1 MIRGQACSQ
10 DKPFKILGTSYI
22 LGPLEEIAP
31 FNSQELQFMADRLKR
46 WANPILDAI
55 ADPALR
61 DQEEVQLAAIVR
73 SLDGWRLQVA
83 EAAGEVNAVHV
94 YNGRAWK
101 YSVETIFHS
110 VRFAAELKGGVSKV
124 EKVLR
129 LAITLAAPAAM
140 AGTLCRSLQQTA
152 DELDQ
157 HDSAK
162 IHSNILPSPTTI
174 RRGAFAVDLAMMHLR
189 QQTYCAKTLRY
200 LWSDSS
206 PQAEHDWLWSQ
217 VHEIRED
224 LLIVTFEAANPLQV
238 FSTLQVGVVSFPLS
252 LPLPRPHNALPPSY
266 TRQPKSKFSI
276 RSSTSPQPNPS
287 SLYLPHHLPHIPDSP
302 SPSSRYGAGHI
313 WSTASPC
320 GHYLVRS
327 FSLRTLSGPHQTL
340 CGPYLVRSLPL
351 RTLFGPYPAF
361 CGPYLE
367 SPGIA

>member
-1 MIRGQACSQ
+1 
-10 DKPFKILGTSYI
+10 
-22 LGPLEEIAP
+22 
-31 FNSQELQFMADRLKR
+31 MADRLKR

-55 ADPALR
+55 ADPASR

-129 LAITLAAPAAM
+129 LAITMAAPAAM

-152 DELDQ
+152 EELDQ
-157 HDSAK
+157 HDSAE
-162 IHSNILPSPTTI
+162 IHSNILPSPSTI

-238 FSTLQVGVVSFPLS
+238 FPTLQVGVVSFPLS
-252 LPLPRPHNALPPSY
+252 LPLPRPHNAPPSPIYPTAQVQILHTLQHFPAAQSKSFIFAPSPPY
-266 TRQPKSKFSI
+266 TRQPKPKFPI
-276 RSSTSPQPNPS
+276 WCGTLFGPQPPRAD
-287 SLYLPHHLPHIPDSP
+287 L
-302 SPSSRYGAGHI
+302 I
-313 WSTASPC
+313 WSAASPCGPYLVRTRPFADLIWSAASPC
-320 GHYLVRS
+320 GHYLVRTRPFADLIWS
-327 FSLRTLSGPHQTL
+327 
-340 CGPYLVRSLPL
+340 PL
-351 RTLFGPYPAF
+351 G
-361 CGPYLE
+361 
-367 SPGIA
+367 

>member
-10 DKPFKILGTSYI
+10 DKPFKILGTSHI

-55 ADPALR
+55 ADPASR

-129 LAITLAAPAAM
+129 LAITMAAPAAM

-152 DELDQ
+152 EELDQ

-162 IHSNILPSPTTI
+162 IHSNILPSPSTI
-174 RRGAFAVDLAMMHLR
+174 RRGAFAVDLALMHLR

-238 FSTLQVGVVSFPLS
+238 FPTLQVGVVSFPLS
-252 LPLPRPHNALPPSY
+252 LPLPRPPQRPP
-266 TRQPKSKFSI
+266 
-276 RSSTSPQPNPS
+276 
-287 SLYLPHHLPHIPDSP
+287 LPHIPDSP
-302 SPSSRYGAGHI
+302 SPNSPYAPALPGSPIQVLHICPISPIYPTAQAQVPDMVRDIFGPQPPHADII
-313 WSTASPC
+313 WSAASP
-320 GHYLVRS
+320 
-327 FSLRTLSGPHQTL
+327 
-340 CGPYLVRSLPL
+340 CGPYLVRTRPFADLIWSAASP
-351 RTLFGPYPAF
+351 
-361 CGPYLE
+361 CGPYLVRTRPFADLIW
-367 SPGIA
+367 SPLG